1 MLERLEV
8 GDKPVAPLLLWALD
22 RLAGGSLDP
31 LCVGMLAD
39 YACHTEHCQQEEA
52 DPTMHF
58 QRP

>member
-22 RLAGGSLDP
+22 P

-39 YACHTEHCQQEEA
+39 YACQTEHCQQEEA